1 MADVKA
7 KLSFCAAA
15 SGPDLRL
22 IVRLDDSVIYEAC
35 PVAESAAVAYEFD
48 DAEERDH
55 VLSFEMQGKL
65 PEHTKVTEAG
75 EILEDRSITITNIAF
90 DDIQLGHMVT
100 EVAQYYHDT
109 NGTTG
114 SVIDPFYGTMG
125 CNGRVEMRFSTPI
138 YLWLLEN
145 M

>member
-1 MADVKA
+1 MSPVTV
-7 KLSFCAAA
+7 KLSFSVAA

-22 IVRLDDSVIYEAC
+22 IARLDDSVIYDNSPREQATE
-35 PVAESAAVAYEFD
+35 VQHEFN

-55 VLSFEMQGKL
+55 ILSFEMQGKL
-65 PEHTKVTEAG
+65 PEHTKVNASG
-75 EILEDRSITITNIAF
+75 EILQDRSVTIADIAF

-100 EVAQYYHDT
+100 EVAAYHHDT
-109 NGTTG
+109 NGSTG
-114 SVIDPFYGTMG
+114 PVTDNFYGVMG
-125 CNGRVEMRFSTPI
+125 CNGRVELRFRTPI

>member
-1 MADVKA
+1 MANVKS
-7 KLSFCAAA
+7 KLSFCVAA

-35 PVAESAAVAYEFD
+35 PVAESAAVVYEFD

-65 PEHTKVTEAG
+65 PEHTKINEAG
-75 EILEDRSITITNIAF
+75 EILKDRSITITDIAF
-90 DDIQLGHMVT
+90 DDIQLGHMFT
-100 EVAQYYHDT
+100 EVAHYHHNT
-109 NGTTG
+109 NGTTDA
-114 SVIDPFYGTMG
+114 VIDKFHGTMG
-125 CNGRVEMRFSTPI
+125 CNGRVDLRFTTPI

>member
-7 KLSFCAAA
+7 KLSFDVAAT
-15 SGPDLRL
+15 GPDLRL
-22 IVRLDDSVIYEAC
+22 IVRLNNSVIYEAC
-35 PVAESAAVAYEFD
+35 PVVESAAVVYEFD

-65 PEHTKVTEAG
+65 PEHTKINEAG
-75 EILEDRSITITNIAF
+75 EILEDRSITITDIAF
-90 DDIQLGHMVT
+90 DDIQLGHMFT
-100 EVAQYYHDT
+100 EVSHYHHDT

-114 SVIDPFYGTMG
+114 SVIDPFYGIMG